1 MVVEADFTVFFED
14 PFWVG
19 IIERKFDNKLEVC
32 RIVFYKEPTEKELQN
47 FILNNYVN
55 LKFSPSISIDS
66 KQKQLNPK
74 RKIRDARKQMG
85 QVKIETKSQEAI
97 KKQFEQSKIEK
108 KNKHKMFRDLEKEK
122 QYEMIKIKRKEKHR
136 GH

>member
-1 MVVEADFTVFFED
+1 MD
-14 PFWVG
+14 
-19 IIERKFDNKLEVC
+19 K
-32 RIVFYKEPTEKELQN
+32 
-47 FILNNYVN
+47 
-55 LKFSPSISIDS
+55 
-66 KQKQLNPK
+66 
-74 RKIRDARKQMG
+74 
-85 QVKIETKSQEAI
+85 VKIGTKSQEAI